1 MKKSF
6 LMLATVTTVGLGTFF
21 GGASLQ
27 TEAESV
33 SNLQGQQSKIQSQRS
48 DLQSNINES
57 NNKITD
63 LQNQQANVKDEMKR
77 LDFAISDTSNQIN
90 EKNKKVDSTKAEIA
104 KLQQDIVVIKERIEK
119 RNILLKE
126 RVRSY
131 QENGTVIN
139 YLDVLMGAKSFSDFI
154 DRASAVATFMEADQA
169 IIKEHEADKQELE
182 TKESLVEKD
191 LSNLQSMVAEL
202 KKMNQQLNTQMDQKN
217 QLLAGLEQQEDE
229 AHAEM
234 IDMQEQE
241 QILAAQE
248 AAIQKAIK
256 LAQDQ
261 AAAAAAAAAANNSS
275 GGGSSS
281 SSSAPPVSGGSFTRP
296 AAGAITSGFGSR
308 DGAFHYGVDIAKSGS
323 VPIVAAADGVVYVSH
338 YSSSY
343 GNVVYIMHNI
353 NGQMYTTVY
362 AHMSTRMVSE
372 GATVKKGQQIGI
384 MGNTGDSRGQH
395 LHFELYRGKWAYHSA
410 INPVGI
416 VPL

>member
-63 LQNQQANVKDEMKR
+63 LQNQQANVKEEMKR

-119 RNILLKE
+119 RNVLLKE

-182 TKESLVEKD
+182 TKESLVQKD
-191 LSNLQSMVAEL
+191 LSNLQSMLAEL

-217 QLLAGLEQQEDE
+217 QLLAGLEQQEEE

-256 LAQDQ
+256 LAKEQ
-261 AAAAAAAAAANNSS
+261 AAAAAAANKGGNDSS
-275 GGGSSS
+275 GAGSG
-281 SSSAPPVSGGSFTRP
+281 SAPPVSGGSFTKP
-296 AAGAITSGFGSR
+296 ASGVFTSGY
-308 DGAFHYGVDIAKSGS
+308 GARWGTFHYGVDIANSGTN

-343 GNVVYIMHNI
+343 GNVIYIMHNI

-362 AHMSTRMVSE
+362 AHMSARMVSE
-372 GATVKKGQQIGI
+372 GATVKKGQRIGT
-384 MGNTGDSRGQH
+384 MGNTGDSKGQH